1 MKMTKMCCS
10 VTSKASAKNGTD
22 HSEQLV
28 RLNRIKGQ
36 IDGITRMIQEKAY
49 CPNIV
54 MQIQAA
60 RSALASLQGVILKTH
75 LEHCV
80 KEGFKKGNSKDVD
93 ELVGELIGIFK
104 NAQ

>member
-1 MKMTKMCCS
+1 MKTSKNCCS
-10 VTSKASAKNGTD
+10 ITSKASVKNGSD

-36 IDGITRMIQEKAY
+36 IDGISRMIHEKAY

-54 MQIQAA
+54 VQIQAA
-60 RSALASLQGVILKTH
+60 RSALASLQGAILKTH

-80 KEGFKKGNSKDVD
+80 KEGFKKGNSRDVD

-104 NAQ
+104 NA

>member
-1 MKMTKMCCS
+1 
-10 VTSKASAKNGTD
+10 
-22 HSEQLV
+22 
-28 RLNRIKGQ
+28 
-36 IDGITRMIQEKAY
+36 
-49 CPNIV
+49 

-80 KEGFKKGNSKDVD
+80 KEGFKKGNSKDID